1 MLNILFISFFFPPMG
16 GTGILR
22 AAKLVKYFPRF
33 GIRPYVVAVKP
44 NGFPWI
50 DHSFDND
57 IRDAIVLRT
66 SHPPFFPV
74 GGVGRRPNFF
84 PASDYIFLPD
94 NKLWWMPYLYS
105 AAMDLAAAVS
115 FDAVFVELPTFSS
128 LLAGR
133 RVARKLGIPYFADF
147 RDSWCQNP
155 ARPRLPATHRRYN
168 RYLEATALSDVEY
181 VFTVND
187 SIREE
192 LLLHHRHLG
201 GKVATVYGG
210 FDKEEIVKTVRK
222 NDRMSITY
230 LGTVYR
236 QFRSPY
242 PFLLAFSRVVRSN
255 RGFKEKVVLRFVGRY
270 TGALLEW
277 IDELGIA
284 DIVDVIDYLPHSEA
298 VRFGMRS
305 DILLFLLDPLTASYG
320 QTSGKLFEYLG
331 MGKPIFA
338 VVPQLSEAADI
349 IRRFNAG
356 FVASPRM
363 IDEIERAL
371 LDSFSLWERGELPE
385 KVGGHE
391 SFLYPHNVERMAEI
405 IKQRIGG

>member
-22 AAKLVKYFPRF
+22 AAKLVKYLQQF
-33 GIRPYVVAVKP
+33 GIKPYVVAAKP

-57 IRDAIVLRT
+57 IKDAIVLKT
-66 SHPPFFPV
+66 KTPSFFPV
-74 GGVGRRPNFF
+74 GGAGKGTNFF

-105 AAMDLAAAVS
+105 AAMRLAAAVR

-128 LLAGR
+128 LLVGR
-133 RVARKLGIPYFADF
+133 KIAKKLGIPYFADF

-155 ARPRLPATHRRYN
+155 ARPHLPAPHRRYN
-168 RYLEATALSDVEY
+168 RYLESTALSDVEY

-192 LLLHHRHLG
+192 LLLHHRHLDG
-201 GKVATVYGG
+201 RIATVYGG
-210 FDKEEIVKTVRK
+210 FDKEEIVKTVRE
-222 NDRMSITY
+222 NDRMSIAY

-236 QFRSPY
+236 RFRSPY
-242 PFLLAFSRVVRSN
+242 PFLLAFSGVARNN
-255 RGFKEKVVLRFVGRY
+255 REFREKVILRFVGRY
-270 TGALLEW
+270 PEVLLKW
-277 IDELGIA
+277 IDELEIA
-284 DIVDVIDYLPHSEA
+284 DVVDVIDYLPHGEA
-298 VRFGMRS
+298 VRFGMGS
-305 DILLFLLDPLTASYG
+305 DILLFLLNPLTASYG

-349 IRRFNAG
+349 IKRFNAG
-356 FVASPRM
+356 FVASPQM
-363 IDEIERAL
+363 IAEIERAL
-371 LDSFSLWERGELPE
+371 LDSFSLWERGKLPE
-385 KVGGHE
+385 KLGGHE
-391 SFLYPHNVERMAEI
+391 DFQYPNNVEKIAEI
-405 IKQRIGG
+405 IKQKI